1 MFNTQKKSYKI
12 YKPHKTTDSYN
23 QEEISWEEIGSESVF
38 IALNSHQV
46 PAVNNGLFAQQCEW
60 IGVTT
65 LPSSIDVGYRVDK
78 YEVVFVV
85 DAGRERFLYLK
96 DYGRNS

>member
-1 MFNTQKKSYKI
+1 MFNSMKQAYKI
-12 YKPHKTTDSYN
+12 YKPQITTDSYN
-23 QEEISWEEIGSESVF
+23 QEQREWEEIGSENIF
-38 IALNSHQV
+38 IALNSH
-46 PAVNNGLFAQQCEW
+46 AARNTDNALFAQECEW

-65 LPSSIDVGYRVDK
+65 TSSIVEQGFKVDK

-96 DYGRNS
+96 DYGR